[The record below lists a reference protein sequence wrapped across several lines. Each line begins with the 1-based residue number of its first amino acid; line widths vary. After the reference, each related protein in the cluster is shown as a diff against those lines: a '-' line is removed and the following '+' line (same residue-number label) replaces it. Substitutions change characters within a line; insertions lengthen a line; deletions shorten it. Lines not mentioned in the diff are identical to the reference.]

1 MASLA
6 AKYDYLEKLTRKV
19 CVSHKQEPKKRA
31 YVPFRGRGNDANEA
45 APSKKKKK
53 NKQKQ
58 VKGDNTNA
66 NKNKPVPKSTPSAT
80 PPAQRKPVR
89 NGTSLTQSKPGGGAS
104 KDFNAVDILRQRLHQ
119 KIEESRGQGTPKDPS
134 SDEVRMKREKRKQ
147 ERERR
152 KRKRKE
158 FRLKKLA
165 DAAGLQIID
174 AKEIKT
180 EPEDNSTATS
190 SVPAKKEQSFIV
202 FNKMEVG
209 EDYVDKG
216 TKLMEKKKRKVK
228 GTLTP
233 LTGKNYKQL
242 LTRIEARKTHLEQLR
257 EKDEGKA
264 KKEEEKMRWTNVLYK
279 AEGMKIKD
287 NEVLLHA
294 SLKKKE
300 KMKAQRKKKWAK
312 RSEQVVEKMQ
322 KRQDKRKRNIKRRA
336 DAKIEKRKQK
346 ARKKGRVLPGD
357 VKKSGL

>member
-1 MASLA
+1 
-6 AKYDYLEKLTRKV
+6 
-19 CVSHKQEPKKRA
+19 
-31 YVPFRGRGNDANEA
+31 
-45 APSKKKKK
+45 
-53 NKQKQ
+53 
-58 VKGDNTNA
+58 
-66 NKNKPVPKSTPSAT
+66 
-80 PPAQRKPVR
+80 
-89 NGTSLTQSKPGGGAS
+89 
-104 KDFNAVDILRQRLHQ
+104 
-119 KIEESRGQGTPKDPS
+119 
-134 SDEVRMKREKRKQ
+134 MKRDKRKQ

-158 FRLKKLA
+158 FRIKKLA
-165 DAAGLQIID
+165 DAAGLPAVD
-174 AKEIKT
+174 VKEIKA
-180 EPEDNSTATS
+180 EPEDDSTATS
-190 SVPAKKEQSFIV
+190 SVPAKKEQSFLV

-287 NEVLLHA
+287 NEELLHV

-322 KRQDKRKRNIKRRA
+322 KRQDKRKRNIKRRV

-357 VKKSGL
+357 VKKAGL

>member
-19 CVSHKQEPKKRA
+19 CVSHNQEPKKRP
-31 YVPFRGRGNDANEA
+31 YVPFRGSGVNDG
-45 APSKKKKK
+45 APLNKKKK
-53 NKQKQ
+53 NNQKPT
-58 VKGDNTNA
+58 KGDNMSA
-66 NKNKPVPKSTPSAT
+66 NKKKPVLKSTP
-80 PPAQRKPVR
+80 PAAPLTQRKTVQNGISETR
-89 NGTSLTQSKPGGGAS
+89 KKTEGGTSQE
-104 KDFNAVDILRQRLHQ
+104 FNAVDILRQRLHQ
-119 KIEESRGQGTPKDPS
+119 KIEESRGQGPPKDPS
-134 SDEVRMKREKRKQ
+134 SEEIKKKRERRKQ

-158 FRLKKLA
+158 FRKKKLA
-165 DAAGLQIID
+165 DAAALQAGEED
-174 AKEIKT
+174 KE
-180 EPEDNSTATS
+180 TANHQPQETSTS
-190 SVPAKKEQSFIV
+190 SPPVKNEQSFIV

-216 TKLMEKKKRKVK
+216 TKMMEKKKKRKVK

-242 LTRIEARKTHLEQLR
+242 LTRIEARKAHLEELR

-287 NEVLLHA
+287 NEVLLCA

-300 KMKAQRKKKWAK
+300 KRKAQKKKKWVQ
-312 RSEQVVEKMQ
+312 RSQQVVEKMQ
-322 KRQDKRKRNIKRRA
+322 KRQDKRRRNIKKRK
-336 DAKIEKRKQK
+336 DAKMEKRKQR
-346 ARKKGRVLPGD
+346 ARKKGCVLPED
-357 VKKSGL
+357 LKKASL

>member
-19 CVSHKQEPKKRA
+19 CVSHNQEPKKRP
-31 YVPFRGRGNDANEA
+31 YVPFRGSVVNDG
-45 APSKKKKK
+45 APPKKKKK
-53 NKQKQ
+53 SKQKPA
-58 VKGDNTNA
+58 KGDNMSV
-66 NKNKPVPKSTPSAT
+66 NKTKPVPKTAQPAA
-80 PPAQRKPVR
+80 PPTQRKTVQ
-89 NGTSLTQSKPGGGAS
+89 NGTQKKPEDGTTQEF
-104 KDFNAVDILRQRLHQ
+104 DAVDILRQRLHL
-119 KIEESRGQGTPKDPS
+119 KIEESRGQGPPKDPS
-134 SDEVRMKREKRKQ
+134 SEEVKKKRERRKQ

-158 FRLKKLA
+158 FRMKKLA
-165 DAAGLQIID
+165 DAAALQ
-174 AKEIKT
+174 AGEEEKET
-180 EPEDNSTATS
+180 ANPQPQATS
-190 SVPAKKEQSFIV
+190 TSSTPAKQEQSFIV

-216 TKLMEKKKRKVK
+216 TKMVEKKKKRKVK

-242 LTRIEARKTHLEQLR
+242 LTRIEARKAHLEQLR

-287 NEVLLHA
+287 NEELLCA

-300 KMKAQRKKKWAK
+300 KRKAQKMKKWTQ
-312 RSEQVVEKMQ
+312 RSQLVVEKMQ
-322 KRQDKRKRNIKRRA
+322 KRQDKRRRNIKKRK
-336 DAKIEKRKQK
+336 DAKMEKRKQR
-346 ARKKGRVLPGD
+346 ARKKGCVLPED
-357 VKKSGL
+357 LKKANL